1 MKIKTI
7 SLLLIIFLIFS
18 ACEKTELGKEL
29 DCTIGSTYKVTH
41 DLSFSIDS
49 VNDSRC
55 PPNALCFWAGE
66 VYLYLD
72 INHNNS
78 RIDTTMYLLNTSK
91 NPIQIGDYSFKVLGV
106 NPLVGGGLSTSK
118 DIIIKMIITKN

>member
-7 SLLLIIFLIFS
+7 YILLIIFLIFS

-55 PPNALCFWAGE
+55 PPNAMCFWAGE

-78 RIDTTMYLLNTSK
+78 LIDTTMYLLNASR
-91 NPIQIGDYSFKVLGV
+91 NPIQIGDYTFKVLGV
-106 NPLVGGGLSTSK
+106 NPLAGGGLSTSK
-118 DIIIKMIITKN
+118 DITIKMIITKH